1 MTDSSI
7 NSQQDEV
14 VDDNDD
20 GDGGWSIT
28 DGFSRAECYKCENTI
43 YGIDVKAPHTAFGSH
58 KCFVVWQNT
67 STCEAKKY
75 CTKLMYLCTVGTIYP
90 FILSSILF

>member
-1 MTDSSI
+1 MKSLMIMMMVTAVGVSLMGSHAL
-7 NSQQDEV
+7 
-14 VDDNDD
+14 
-20 GDGGWSIT
+20 T
-28 DGFSRAECYKCENTI
+28 CYKCENTI

-75 CTKLMYLCTVGTIYP
+75 CTKLMNLCPHGMIYP